1 MGSSLWNFW
10 CAPAVYE
17 GSGPE
22 RDLLLVRV
30 FVLFS
35 RLSRHGK
42 ERGGFEDGGFMGS
55 FSGMG
60 FWAAAW
66 EDRRALLVMKRVRG
80 LVLRAERTML
90 RETAAS
96 GLEVLMAMC

>member
-1 MGSSLWNFW
+1 
-10 CAPAVYE
+10 V
-17 GSGPE
+17 
-22 RDLLLVRV
+22 RDL
-30 FVLFS
+30 VLFS

-55 FSGMG
+55 FSGIG

-66 EDRRALLVMKRVRG
+66 DERRALLVMKRVRG

-90 RETAAS
+90 RETAAR
-96 GLEVLMAMC
+96 GLDELMLVYELRERK

>member
-1 MGSSLWNFW
+1 MRFR
-10 CAPAVYE
+10 V
-17 GSGPE
+17 
-22 RDLLLVRV
+22 LV
-30 FVLFS
+30 S
-35 RLSRHGK
+35 ILSKHGN
-42 ERGGFEDGGFMGS
+42 ESGGFEDGGFMGS

>member
-1 MGSSLWNFW
+1 M
-10 CAPAVYE
+10 
-17 GSGPE
+17 
-22 RDLLLVRV
+22 LVRV

-35 RLSRHGK
+35 KLSKHGK

-55 FSGMG
+55 FSGIG

-66 EDRRALLVMKRVRG
+66 EDRRALVEMKRVRG

-90 RETAAS
+90 RDTAAK
-96 GLEVLMAMC
+96 GLDVLMFVVCFA

>member
-1 MGSSLWNFW
+1 
-10 CAPAVYE
+10 
-17 GSGPE
+17 
-22 RDLLLVRV
+22 
-30 FVLFS
+30 
-35 RLSRHGK
+35 
-42 ERGGFEDGGFMGS
+42 MGS